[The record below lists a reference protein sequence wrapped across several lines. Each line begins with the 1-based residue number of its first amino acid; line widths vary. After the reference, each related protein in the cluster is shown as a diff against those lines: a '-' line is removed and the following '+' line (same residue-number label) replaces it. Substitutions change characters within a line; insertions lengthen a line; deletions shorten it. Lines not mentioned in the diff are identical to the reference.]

1 MTAVQ
6 EAIPDSVL
14 FPRLNPDIINLSYV
28 TIDVITEESD
38 PELARQCWALQAS
51 DYKRSGIVTDEAI
64 GKDEALLPEID
75 KSRGPNVKYY
85 VAKDRQGKIVASL
98 RKISDDF
105 DKLPSYSR
113 CIPDMD
119 PGWADYLNSL
129 SANSDGPKVV
139 EIAALCKDSSVT
151 ADVVMALYHHA
162 LQDSISAGGDVWFMG
177 IVPKTR
183 KKLADIYG
191 TGVVNT
197 VGAPVPLNELGIVPD
212 IDLTPTVII
221 TGEVFETL
229 SREYEEAHRQRLEAD
244 STIAG
249 FDPSYLTHIEYCK
262 HMHTGNGSI
271 EVQLI
276 EYCKRNGLD
285 YGKLLPL
292 LEAEKSSRELII
304 TETDKR
310 FALDYFSRDTA
321 N

>member
-14 FPRLNPDIINLSYV
+14 FPRLNPDIINLKYV

-38 PELARQCWALQAS
+38 PELARQCWVLQAF

-85 VAKDRQGKIVASL
+85 VAKDKQGKIVASL

-105 DKLPSYSR
+105 NKLPSYGR

-119 PGWADYLNSL
+119 PEWADYLSSL
-129 SANSDGPKVV
+129 SANSDGPKVM

-191 TGVVNT
+191 DEVVNT
-197 VGAPVPLNELGIVPD
+197 VGAPVPLNELGVVSD
-212 IDLTPTVII
+212 IDLTPTVIK

-229 SREYEEAHRQRLEAD
+229 SRECKKAETERLKAESIMASLD
-244 STIAG
+244 RIT
-249 FDPSYLTHIEYCK
+249 LRHIENCK
-262 HMHTGNGSI
+262 VMISNNGDI
-271 EVQLI
+271 GVQI
-276 EYCKRNGLD
+276 KEYCQEEDLD
-285 YGKLLPL
+285 YDEFLEL
-292 LEAEKSSRELII
+292 LEAERLCRELLIV
-304 TETDKR
+304 ETSKR